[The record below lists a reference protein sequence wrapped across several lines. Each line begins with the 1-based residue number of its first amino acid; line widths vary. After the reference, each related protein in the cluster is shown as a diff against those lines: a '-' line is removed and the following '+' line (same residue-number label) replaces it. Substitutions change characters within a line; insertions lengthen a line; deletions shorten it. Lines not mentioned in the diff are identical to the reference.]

1 MPPRRAHSLLV
12 TGASGYLGRLL
23 LRRVAASPDPPTTL
37 VALDLRAIPESERL
51 AGVHYVEGDVGSP
64 IVKELLER
72 HAIDTVVHLAFAVS
86 PSPRTPREKLHAID
100 VLGTENVL
108 VACAAAGVGKIIVTS
123 SGAAYGYHADN
134 PVPLAERDRLR
145 GNEAFAY
152 SHHKRLV
159 EERLERFREEHP
171 EIGQLVFRVG
181 AVLGAGVDNQIS
193 ALFERR
199 FVLELAGSTAP
210 FAFVWDEDVVGC
222 LVEGVFSDKTG
233 IYNVAGDGTLAPA
246 QIARILGKR
255 RLVLPVSLV
264 KAALWLLSRLR
275 LSPYGPEQTLFLQ
288 YRPVLSNARLKEEF
302 GYVPRM
308 SSEAAFRHYAES
320 KGLIRGA

>member
-1 MPPRRAHSLLV
+1 
-12 TGASGYLGRLL
+12 
-23 LRRVAASPDPPTTL
+23 
-37 VALDLRAIPESERL
+37 
-51 AGVHYVEGDVGSP
+51 
-64 IVKELLER
+64 
-72 HAIDTVVHLAFAVS
+72 
-86 PSPRTPREKLHAID
+86 

-108 VACAAAGVGKIIVTS
+108 AACATGGVRKIIVTS

-134 PVPLAERDRLR
+134 PVPLTESDPLR

-159 EERLERFREEHP
+159 EERLARFAEEHP
-171 EIGQLVFRVG
+171 EVGQLVFRVG
-181 AVLGAGVDNQIS
+181 AVLGPGVDNQIS

-233 IYNVAGDGTLAPA
+233 IYNVSGDGTLTPG
-246 QIARILGKR
+246 QIAEILGKR
-255 RLVLPVSLV
+255 RLVLPVALV

-288 YRPVLSNARLKEEF
+288 YRPVLANARLKGEF
-302 GYVPRM
+302 GYVPRR
-308 SSEAAFRHYAES
+308 SSEEVFQHFAES
-320 KGLIRGA
+320 RGLLHGA